1 MDFARNSPRASIADS
16 RSDSFNRS
24 MPFSYKASRSEAV
37 ATCELP
43 AAAECAMFARPNERG
58 NRTGEGGVC
67 LRAKNGTRL
76 GSNSGAGNWS
86 VSGLAL
92 GIQRWSSFLAP
103 GLGDFWD
110 PGWQII
116 ITGLFHTVVPQH
128 FDHSPVASRHGAWW
142 AIRWLEAYMNAQQ
155 HMAPVCGGHSR
166 QHGVC
171 SMAAAGC
178 GTVAVMA
185 HVRLRVLRGE
195 GRRA

>member
-1 MDFARNSPRASIADS
+1 MGGRSLFAR
-16 RSDSFNRS
+16 
-24 MPFSYKASRSEAV
+24 K
-37 ATCELP
+37 
-43 AAAECAMFARPNERG
+43 
-58 NRTGEGGVC
+58 
-67 LRAKNGTRL
+67 KWTRL
-76 GSNSGAGNWS
+76 GSNSGAGGTGPS
-86 VSGLAL
+86 SL
-92 GIQRWSSFLAP
+92 GIQRWSSFMFAP

-178 GTVAVMA
+178 GTMAVMA
-185 HVRLRVLRGE
+185 HEVQL
-195 GRRA
+195 